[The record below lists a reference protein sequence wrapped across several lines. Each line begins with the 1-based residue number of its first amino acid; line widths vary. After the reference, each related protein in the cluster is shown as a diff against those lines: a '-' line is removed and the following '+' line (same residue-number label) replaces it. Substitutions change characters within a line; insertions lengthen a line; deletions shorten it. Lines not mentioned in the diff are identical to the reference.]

1 MARDVVVQ
9 KQLWGVED
17 VSDERSRTLLRETEA
32 AVRLL
37 GTSGGTLDFSGLDTV
52 AVSDVNCSTFFFRL

>member
-1 MARDVVVQ
+1 MVVQ

-17 VSDERSRTLLRETEA
+17 VSYERSRRLLRETEA

-37 GTSGGTLDFSGLDTV
+37 GSSGGSLDFSGLDTV
-52 AVSDVNCSTFFFRL
+52 AVRM